1 MGGGIAGLS
10 FSLKASSY
18 SEIILLSKEELK
30 NSNTM
35 LAQGGVSAVW
45 HNSDSIQKHIN
56 DTLTAGD
63 GLCNLETVELVV
75 NKAYDSIND
84 LIHYGV
90 EFTKDKSGEIE
101 LAKEGGHSNH
111 RVVHVKDHTGRS
123 IVQVLENKVKSND
136 KIKILEH
143 HYAVDL
149 IVDGRKCLGA
159 SVLNLETNEFI
170 NIFAD
175 YVVLAC
181 GGLGQLYKFNT
192 NPEIATGDGIAMAA
206 RAGAEIGD
214 MEFLQFHPTMLFT
227 PNGNSFLISEAVRG
241 FGAELK
247 LKNGESFMK
256 KYHPMGSLAPRDIV
270 ARAMFNEMQE
280 NKTDCVYLDL
290 TQLDQ
295 EDFKHHF
302 PSIYN
307 KCKEINLDITIE
319 YLPVVPSAHFIC
331 GGIKTDLY
339 GETNINN
346 LFAIG
351 ENACTGLHGANRLAS
366 NSLLEGLVFA
376 DQASIKIKDKLNT
389 ETNEKHKYDLSNEL
403 KVEKINISVTREMVQ
418 EIMWDNV
425 GIIRNDSNLLIALET
440 LLSWEKELNNV
451 IKISINRDVLEIY
464 NLVQCGVL
472 VTQAAINRNENRGG
486 HYKVKLIK

>member
-1 MGGGIAGLS
+1 M
-10 FSLKASSY
+10 
-18 SEIILLSKEELK
+18 K

-56 DTLTAGD
+56 DTLIAGD

-84 LIHYGV
+84 LINYGV
-90 EFTKDKSGEIE
+90 EFTKDKSGELE

-123 IVQVLENKVKSND
+123 IVQVLEDKVKAND
-136 KIKILEH
+136 KIQILEH
-143 HYAVDL
+143 HYAINL
-149 IVDGRKCLGA
+149 IIHSGKCFGA
-159 SVLNLETNEFI
+159 SVLNLETNEII

-227 PNGNSFLISEAVRG
+227 PKGNSFLISEAVRG

-247 LKNGESFMK
+247 LINGESFMQ

-270 ARAMFNEMQE
+270 ARAIFNEMHE

-290 TQLDQ
+290 TQLDE
-295 EDFKHHF
+295 EDFKNHF

-307 KCKEINLDITIE
+307 KCKEINLDITKE

-331 GGIKTDLY
+331 GGIKTDLF
-339 GETNINN
+339 GETNISN

-389 ETNEKHKYDLSNEL
+389 ETNEKNNFNLPNEL
-403 KVEKINISVTREMVQ
+403 KVENIKIDITREMVQ
-418 EIMWDNV
+418 EIMWENV
-425 GIIRNDSNLLIALET
+425 GIIREDSKLLTALAT
-440 LLSWEKELNNV
+440 LKSWEMELN
-451 IKISINRDVLEIY
+451 KIIIQSINREILQIY
-464 NLVQCGVL
+464 NLVQCGIL

-486 HYKVKLIK
+486 HYKVF

>member
-1 MGGGIAGLS
+1 
-10 FSLKASSY
+10 
-18 SEIILLSKEELK
+18 
-30 NSNTM
+30 M

-56 DTLTAGD
+56 DTLSAGD

-84 LIHYGV
+84 LINYGV
-90 EFTKDKSGEIE
+90 EFTKDKSGELE

-123 IVQVLENKVKSND
+123 IVQVLEDKVKSNE
-136 KIKILEH
+136 KIHILEH
-143 HYAVDL
+143 HYAIDL
-149 IVDGRKCLGA
+149 IVDGGKCLGA
-159 SVLNLETNEFI
+159 SVLKLETNEII
-170 NIFAD
+170 NIIAD

-227 PNGNSFLISEAVRG
+227 PKGNSFLISEAVRG

-247 LKNGESFMK
+247 LKNGESFVQ
-256 KYHPMGSLAPRDIV
+256 KYHPMGSLAARDIV
-270 ARAMFNEMQE
+270 ARAIFNEMQE

-290 TQLDQ
+290 TQLDE
-295 EDFKHHF
+295 EDFKNHF

-307 KCKEINLDITIE
+307 KCKEINLDITKE
-319 YLPVVPSAHFIC
+319 YVPVVPSAHFIC
-331 GGIKTDLY
+331 GGIKTDLN
-339 GETNINN
+339 GETNISN

-351 ENACTGLHGANRLAS
+351 ENACTGFHGANRLAS

-376 DQASIKIKDKLNT
+376 NQASIKIKDKLNN
-389 ETNEKHKYDLSNEL
+389 ETNEKHTYYLTNEL
-403 KVEKINISVTREMVQ
+403 KIKNISISITREMVQ
-418 EIMWDNV
+418 DIMWEKV
-425 GIIRNDSNLLIALET
+425 GIIRKDSNLLIAFDT
-440 LLSWEKELNNV
+440 LLTWEKGLKDI
-451 IKISINRDVLEIY
+451 IKLSINREILEIY
-464 NLVQCGVL
+464 NLVQCGIL
-472 VTQAAINRNENRGG
+472 VTQAAIKRNENRGG
-486 HYKVKLIK
+486 HYKV